1 MKVAGVL
8 AALGVALLL
17 QTTLAGL
24 TMRGAA
30 LVNLVL
36 IAVVYVALA
45 HGAVTGLLAGAAGG
59 IVQDALAGGVV
70 GVGGL
75 TKTIVGFF
83 VGVLGAHF
91 IVSQPLPR
99 FVMFVAATVVHEL
112 CFQVFSAV
120 VESRAVTFHLSTVLT
135 QAAINGAI
143 GILAFQVVEG
153 APGLMQRRQTRRASD
168 MSRRRF

>member
-1 MKVAGVL
+1 MKAAGVL

-24 TMRGAA
+24 TMRGAG

-59 IVQDALAGGVV
+59 IVQDALAGGVI

-83 VGVLGAHF
+83 VGVLGAQF

-99 FVMFVAATVVHEL
+99 FVMFVAASIVHEL
-112 CFQVFSAV
+112 CFQALHAI
-120 VESRAVTFHLSTVLT
+120 VESRAFTIHFSALLT
-135 QAAINGAI
+135 QAVINGAI
-143 GILAFQVVEG
+143 GILAFQLIEG
-153 APGLMQRRQTRRASD
+153 APGLVQRRHARRSSD
-168 MSRRRF
+168 LSRRRF